1 MIPVYE
7 EFKDKGFTVVGIAR
21 EKRRSDMEQA
31 VRKDGYPW
39 ACYAEVEDANN
50 VWALHGIGNS
60 GGGTF
65 LVDSDGSLL
74 AVGASADEVRE
85 ILRKKLDGKSG
96 H

>member
-1 MIPVYE
+1 M
-7 EFKDKGFTVVGIAR
+7 VGIAR

-65 LVDSDGSLL
+65 LVDSDGTLL

>member
-65 LVDSDGSLL
+65 LVDSDGTLL
-74 AVGASADEVRE
+74 TVGASADEVRE

>member
-39 ACYAEVEDANN
+39 AYY
-50 VWALHGIGNS
+50 ALHGIGNS

-65 LVDSDGSLL
+65 LVDSDGTLL